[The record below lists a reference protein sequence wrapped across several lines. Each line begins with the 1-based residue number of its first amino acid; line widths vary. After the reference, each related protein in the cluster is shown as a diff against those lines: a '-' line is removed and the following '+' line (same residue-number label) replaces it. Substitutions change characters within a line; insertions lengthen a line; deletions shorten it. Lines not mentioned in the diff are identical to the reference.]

1 MTLQANKIDKIVFE
15 EQVTAMNEALET
27 IRLATY
33 DNFFVLKSTDN
44 YIEKYLP
51 FEI

>member
-1 MTLQANKIDKIVFE
+1 MDEKSFLQEIEIL
-15 EQVTAMNEALET
+15 NEKMET

-33 DNFFVLKSTDN
+33 DNFAVQKATDN
-44 YIEKYLP
+44 YVEKYLP